1 MLVHSSHE
9 FNQQDLVV
17 NPRIFPEV
25 RAGDTLLLIPIA
37 IAEAAVP
44 AAALLSHAGARAA
57 ANLKGQRQRQSAAAA
72 AAAQAAA
79 VAAAEGGTAQGSD
92 DADPALAPRYPP
104 APPTRLG
111 GGGGGGDSSA
121 SGAGAGAGA
130 GSGANTAG
138 GSTPSASAST
148 GPAATPTANSQ
159 DVGSATALVATV
171 RAVDAVSGN
180 WAVSLQRGVAEI
192 FGLAYQQ
199 VVVRP
204 ADPKAV
210 ELEFVEVSF
219 KDQYVV
225 VRERLTPLP
234 CSGWLTLCVVP
245 HSPPHAQSGTLVAAA
260 CGASGL
266 RWWAAACTLASM
278 SSAPGCGPK

>member
-25 RAGDTLLLIPIA
+25 RAGDTLLLIPTA

-79 VAAAEGGTAQGSD
+79 MAAAEGGTAQGSD

-111 GGGGGGDSSA
+111 GGGSGDSSA

-234 CSGWLTLCVVP
+234 CSGWLTPCAVP

-260 CGASGL
+260 CGGSGL
-266 RWWAAACTLASM
+266 RWWVAACILAST